1 MASSTAAAARSG
13 SPPTISTSARRS
25 ASIARI
31 IKSVVG
37 PAALTARLT
46 SRSASARFPR
56 WRLISALTLRRI
68 AVSIPS
74 IGPSRPA
81 LAKCSA
87 SSSRPSRTKLGGD
100 LTEDVGAPVS
110 VAERSHQ
117 CGAVESELDRLLE
130 ATVVLERLAEVR
142 VGPPKIRLRAL
153 LGDSHRLGQAL
164 DGIGSLSG
172 DIEVAPERVQ
182 RVSLLGACPR
192 GAGDRDRLLT
202 AGARLAGAPVQHQD
216 SRLGREHPSSFGR
229 RRLGRQQ
236 VDSLAQD
243 LDRLLGVAR
252 EPEELSEPLADEA

>member
-153 LGDSHRLGQAL
+153 F
-164 DGIGSLSG
+164 G